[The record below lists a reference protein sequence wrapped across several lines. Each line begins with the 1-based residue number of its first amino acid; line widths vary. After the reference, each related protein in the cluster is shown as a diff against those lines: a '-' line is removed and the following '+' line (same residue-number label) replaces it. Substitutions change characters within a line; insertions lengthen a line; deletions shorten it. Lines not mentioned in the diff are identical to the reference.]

1 MARRS
6 TGEPA
11 SRPTAPAG
19 RGRSASWRP
28 RGQGQKR
35 AVTQGLRHREPQP
48 GSATRWRRTGHSG
61 TPEMRSELLISGALF
76 RGEAFRTMIL
86 STSGYEA
93 ADPASNRA
101 FDHTG

>member
-11 SRPTAPAG
+11 SRPTAPTG

-28 RGQGQKR
+28 RGQHRKR
-35 AVTQGLRHREPQP
+35 AATQGLRHREPQP
-48 GSATRWRRTGHSG
+48 GSATWWRGTGHSG
-61 TPEMRSELLISGALF
+61 TPDMLSELMILGALF
-76 RGEAFRTMIL
+76 RGEAFRTTIL
-86 STSGYEA
+86 SKSGYEA

-101 FDHTG
+101 FDHMG